1 MTILH
6 SKENLTLASEL
17 IYEIKV
23 KNAMTRDIIYFLQDS
38 SFREI
43 QLSLKRNRISGV
55 PILDKDKKII
65 GLVSIDNV
73 ITALDEGYIN
83 EKVKDYM
90 SRDIITIPQHYSL
103 VSAIKKFEKYKFGRL
118 PVTKNTNS
126 NEIVGIVTMGD
137 ILNCLLVNIQTIAEG
152 VEKKEA
158 QNTRLSEKMFAET
171 TKKKLRFEVKKA
183 DFDNAGQ
190 VASIIRKY
198 LQKLNI
204 DKKILRRV
212 SIVCYEAEMNIS
224 IHSLGG
230 YITIDTEPSEIII
243 TAVDYG
249 PGIPDIEE
257 AMKPGFTTASEQIR
271 ALGFGAGMGLP
282 NIKRCADY
290 LDLESSMET
299 GTILK
304 AIIHVEGLGG

>member
-6 SKENLTLASEL
+6 SREKLTLANEL

-23 KNAMTRDIIYFLQDS
+23 KDAMTREVIFFS
-38 SFREI
+38 EEATFREI
-43 QLSLKRNRISGV
+43 QLAMKKNRISGV
-55 PILDKDKKII
+55 PILDEKKNII
-65 GLVSIDNV
+65 GIVSIDNV
-73 ITALDEGYIN
+73 ITALDQNYVN

-90 SRDIITIPQHYSL
+90 TKEVVTIPQNYSL
-103 VSAIKKFEKYKFGRL
+103 VSAIKKFEQYKFGRL
-118 PVTKNTNS
+118 PVTENAHSHK
-126 NEIVGIVTMGD
+126 IVGILTMGD
-137 ILNCLLVNIQTIAEG
+137 ILNRLLLNIQTIAEN
-152 VEKKEA
+152 VEKKEDRNFQITEDLLQQA
-158 QNTRLSEKMFAET
+158 QQKP
-171 TKKKLRFEVKKA
+171 LRFEVKKA
-183 DFDNAGQ
+183 DFDNAGR
-190 VASIIRKY
+190 VASIIRNY
-198 LQKLNI
+198 LQKMNI
-204 DKKILRRV
+204 DKQILRRV

-230 YITIDTEPSEIII
+230 YISVQIEGNNIII

-282 NIKRCADY
+282 NIKKCADY
-290 LDLESSMET
+290 LELESSMET

-304 AIIHVEGLGG
+304 AVIHLGG